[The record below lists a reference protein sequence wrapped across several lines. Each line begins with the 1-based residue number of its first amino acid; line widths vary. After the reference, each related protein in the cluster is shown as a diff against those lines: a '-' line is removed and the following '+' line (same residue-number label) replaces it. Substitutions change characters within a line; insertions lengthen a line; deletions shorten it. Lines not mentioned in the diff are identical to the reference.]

1 MGSSERRWVN
11 GGLGHPD
18 TAVTLK
24 LGHSPAQVGIDQPV
38 ASRHGTS
45 VVEQRG
51 ICNHDRSPVVVRDGH
66 VEGAL
71 GRAAEQ
77 LGHRFGLSGRQGCA
91 GSATDKQC
99 PAGSRGGGPSAL
111 AALAPAATIEQEEH
125 HHCERGQEALEQGP
139 ARGFEQV
146 NRLRFGHFDL
156 AGA

>member
-38 ASRHGTS
+38 AGRHGTS

-77 LGHRFGLSGRQGCA
+77 LGHRFSLSGRQGRA
-91 GSATDKQC
+91 GCATD
-99 PAGSRGGGPSAL
+99 
-111 AALAPAATIEQEEH
+111 
-125 HHCERGQEALEQGP
+125 
-139 ARGFEQV
+139 
-146 NRLRFGHFDL
+146 
-156 AGA
+156 